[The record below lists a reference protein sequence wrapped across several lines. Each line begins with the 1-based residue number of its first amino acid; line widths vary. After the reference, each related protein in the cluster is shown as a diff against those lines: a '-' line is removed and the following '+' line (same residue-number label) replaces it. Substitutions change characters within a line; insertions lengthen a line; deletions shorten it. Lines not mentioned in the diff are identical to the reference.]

1 MPEMTCRFATSGF
14 KIGNSK
20 YRPCKSRYHI
30 SCFKAGIPFQSRL
43 PKGGGLCLP
52 TTIKEWPHFICE
64 ACTVRAV
71 QERELSW
78 GAADTALVL
87 LERMRIIDMA
97 HNWALGTHKSY
108 QSKNRILRDFEVS
121 FRLPLL
127 RPTLLKHPPN
137 SLSIPLMWAQER
149 YSLYPARWKRYSN
162 SPSSTVVFGSIRGL
176 RSAAAQFYALDLV
189 TANPD
194 RIMMDAKSRPVVVQ
208 GCLPTDDLGYSHF
221 TSGMK
226 RRIGEHSQPSTA
238 LLERHVKWIDD
249 LVENQ
254 FRQAFTPKQRK
265 TACRIAITNLL
276 GWLGWLRA
284 METFSLQWKD
294 MFSVEPRL
302 GPTMGLPEYQ
312 DMILLK
318 LLAQTK
324 SQQAMTADVVL
335 VYSTA
340 SGFSLGKWLDRLFL
354 EVQDE
359 GVLSTDFILAHDNGR
374 PWTSHYYRHTF
385 LYPFLETQKRLGD
398 AFLQKFDGSPG
409 NSIPERFWS
418 FHCYRRGART
428 HVSRSRSTN
437 VRGATKAEIMEHAR
451 WRTSRG
457 SMDMPTAY
465 LEWSFEDRIVLTL
478 LCM

>member
-1 MPEMTCRFATSGF
+1 MRGGIGNTLHLCVGCKGPRSKNMPEMTCRFATSGF

-20 YRPCKSRYHI
+20 YRPCESRYHI
-30 SCFKAGIPFQSRL
+30 SCFRAGIPFQSRL

-87 LERMRIIDMA
+87 LERMRVIDMA

-127 RPTLLKHPPN
+127 RPTLLKHQPN

-149 YSLYPARWKRYSN
+149 HSLHPARWKRYSN
-162 SPSSTVVFGSIRGL
+162 SPSSAVVLGSIRGL

-208 GCLPTDDLGYSHF
+208 GCLPTDDLGCSHF

-254 FRQAFTPKQRK
+254 IRQAFTPKQRK

-284 METFSLQWKD
+284 METFSLQ
-294 MFSVEPRL
+294 
-302 GPTMGLPEYQ
+302 
-312 DMILLK
+312 
-318 LLAQTK
+318 
-324 SQQAMTADVVL
+324 
-335 VYSTA
+335 
-340 SGFSLGKWLDRLFL
+340 
-354 EVQDE
+354 
-359 GVLSTDFILAHDNGR
+359 
-374 PWTSHYYRHTF
+374 
-385 LYPFLETQKRLGD
+385 
-398 AFLQKFDGSPG
+398 
-409 NSIPERFWS
+409 
-418 FHCYRRGART
+418 
-428 HVSRSRSTN
+428 
-437 VRGATKAEIMEHAR
+437 
-451 WRTSRG
+451 
-457 SMDMPTAY
+457 
-465 LEWSFEDRIVLTL
+465 
-478 LCM
+478 